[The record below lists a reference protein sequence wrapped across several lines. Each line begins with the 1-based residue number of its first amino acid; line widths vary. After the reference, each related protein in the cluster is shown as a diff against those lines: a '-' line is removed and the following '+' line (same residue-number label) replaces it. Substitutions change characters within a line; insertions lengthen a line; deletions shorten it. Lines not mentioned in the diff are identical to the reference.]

1 MAGGNADPGLALAPD
16 AAYDDGVLLIVP
28 VADGPP
34 GVVLAG
40 EIDEQNRAALAA
52 ALGQLAA
59 GHRQFYVDMAA
70 VSYCDLASLRVI
82 LRLGGGE
89 DTGRPG
95 PLGQPGPPG
104 QPGQAGQPGQL
115 GDVVLTRVPG
125 YLEKIIRI
133 VGWDRR
139 PDICLGPAARPPGA
153 PPLA

>member
-1 MAGGNADPGLALAPD
+1 LAGVSAHPGQVPD

-52 ALGQLAA
+52 ALGNLAA

-70 VSYCDLASLRVI
+70 VSYCDLAGLRMI
-82 LRLGGGE
+82 MRLGGGE
-89 DTGRPG
+89 DPSQPG
-95 PLGQPGPPG
+95 PLGQPGE
-104 QPGQAGQPGQL
+104 
-115 GDVVLTRVPG
+115 VVLVRVPG
-125 YLEKIIRI
+125 YLQQIMRI

-139 PDICLGPAARPPGA
+139 PGISLRPPGRPA
-153 PPLA
+153 GKPPPLA